1 MGTVLARL
9 ALVIYGLVTGSLLLM
24 AMLFVGGAW
33 WMVAKA
39 AMGGENV
46 VEVMLRSIGL
56 LVIALAV
63 FDVAKF
69 LWEEEIVRDKELRS
83 ATEARRTLTKFMT
96 ILVIA
101 VSLEA
106 LVFIFDAGKDDVR
119 TVVYPAILLAVVVLM
134 LVGIAAHQR
143 LMRSAEQMDPTED
156 PDSVAIH
163 QEGDDL
169 QDQADGKDD
178 PPVSPSSA
186 SPPRKA

>member
-1 MGTVLARL
+1 MSTVLARL

-24 AMLFVGGAW
+24 AMLFVVGAW

-39 AMGGENV
+39 ALGGENV

-143 LMRSAEQMDPTED
+143 LMRSAEQMDPTAD
-156 PDSVAIH
+156 PDSEAIH
-163 QEGDDL
+163 REGDDIK
-169 QDQADGKDD
+169 DQADGDD
-178 PPVSPSSA
+178 APVSPSSA
-186 SPPRKA
+186 SPGHRA